1 MTGGEGLAELP
12 TGTVTF
18 LFTDLEGS
26 TRLWEEHSDGMR
38 AALARHDDIL
48 RRAVEKRVGVVVK
61 TTGDG
66 MHAAFTTA
74 PDAVRAAVDAQR
86 DLAREA
92 WTLPEPLMVRMGL
105 HTGIAEARDGDYF
118 GTSVN
123 RAARVAAAA
132 HGGQIVASAATAD
145 LVRDEL
151 RTEVGLVDLGE
162 HRLRDL
168 GRPEHVYQLAVSG
181 LEQAF
186 PPLRSIDVL
195 ATNLPV
201 ELTSFVGRRA
211 ELESV
216 EELSTSHRVVTL
228 TGVGGVGKTRLA
240 LQVAAESLER
250 FPDGAWIAELSS
262 VEATRVVAVIAA
274 ALEVEVRSGRTL
286 EDSLIDVLRA
296 RKLLLVLDNCEHL
309 ITEVRRV
316 VELILR
322 EAPSVSFLV
331 TSREG
336 LRVPGEQ
343 MFSVP
348 SLNEESAID
357 LFCERAAAF
366 DSTLELTAEDRAAV
380 AGVCRRLDGIP
391 LAIELAAA
399 RVSMFSIQE
408 LAHRLD
414 QRFRLL
420 TGGRGAVERHQTLRA
435 AVDWSY
441 DLLTPVER
449 VVFARLSVFAGG
461 STMDAAEA
469 VIGDDDGVVDALDVL
484 AGLVDKSLV
493 TVDRTRSVT
502 RYGMLETVRQY
513 AHEHLLDSGEAEEVR
528 RRHAQWYV
536 DFARAAG
543 RGLYSADE
551 QTWLERLRFE
561 IDNLEVAV
569 GWAVNA
575 DETDI
580 AMRIA
585 ASFTR
590 QGSARP
596 LLGTAFLAERAL
608 CVVGAD
614 QHPLRARVLAEAGWA
629 QAMQGEVA
637 EAISMFE
644 ASIEAQRAG
653 ARFATAA
660 YIYLLSVQS
669 WLRGAGA
676 FAAAYDLAKEGL
688 ATAEAA
694 GDVLGASG
702 LRIALAAH
710 ATMTGRYAEGL
721 ELAEHSLVETRGLGQ
736 PTLIA
741 ASLYVKAL
749 ALAPTDP
756 SGAVTLLH
764 EALTILR
771 KLENDSERIP
781 SLGLLAALEGHYGD
795 ARRGLEAIREQMTAS
810 ARSERLL
817 VPNLYIAIQVFNRV
831 GRPEL
836 VAQSVGY
843 CRQVGVTGPP
853 FYASFHETSI
863 EDARAVLGDDEFE
876 LHASTGS
883 GLSTEDFY
891 EMVIREVDD
900 LLAGMPTV

>member
-1 MTGGEGLAELP
+1 LAELP

-26 TRLWEEHSDGMR
+26 TRLWEDHPEGMR
-38 AALARHDDIL
+38 SALARHDDIL

-66 MHAAFTTA
+66 MHAAFATA
-74 PDAVRAAVDAQR
+74 PDAVNAAVDAQR
-86 DLAREA
+86 ELTSEG
-92 WTLPEPLMVRMGL
+92 WTLPEPLKVRMGL

-132 HGGQIVASAATAD
+132 HGGQILASAATAD

-151 RTEVGLVDLGE
+151 TPEVGLVDLGE

-168 GRPEHVYQLAVSG
+168 GRPEHVYQLIVSG
-181 LEQAF
+181 LDQAF
-186 PPLRSIDVL
+186 APLRSMDVL
-195 ATNLPV
+195 PTNLPV
-201 ELTSFVGRRA
+201 QLTSFVGRRA
-211 ELESV
+211 ELDSV
-216 EELSTSHRVVTL
+216 VELSTSHRVVTL

-262 VEATRVVAVIAA
+262 VEAARVVAVVAA
-274 ALEVEVRSGRTL
+274 ALDVEVRSGRTL
-286 EDSLIDVLRA
+286 EASLIDVLKSR
-296 RKLLLVLDNCEHL
+296 RLLLVLDNCEHL
-309 ITEVRRV
+309 IAEVRRV

-322 EAPSVSFLV
+322 EAPGVSLLV

-343 MFSVP
+343 LFSVP
-348 SLNEESAID
+348 SLNEESAIE
-357 LFCERAAAF
+357 LFRERAAAV
-366 DSTLELTAEDRAAV
+366 DPTLQLSAGDRTAV

-399 RVSMFSIQE
+399 RVSMFSIEE

-441 DLLTPVER
+441 DLLAPVER
-449 VVFARLSVFAGG
+449 VVFGRLSVFAGG
-461 STMDAAEA
+461 CTMDAAEA
-469 VIGDDDGVVDALDVL
+469 VIVDADGIVEEIFDLL
-484 AGLVDKSLV
+484 SGLVDKSLV
-493 TVDRTRSVT
+493 VVDRARSVT
-502 RYGMLETVRQY
+502 RYDMLETVRQY
-513 AHEHLLDSGEAEEVR
+513 AHEHLLNSGEAEDIR
-528 RRHAQWYV
+528 RRHALWYTN
-536 DFARAAG
+536 FAREAG
-543 RGLYSADE
+543 RGLYSSDE
-551 QTWLERLRFE
+551 AQWLERLRVE

-585 ASFTR
+585 GSFTR

-608 CVVGAD
+608 DVVGAD

-629 QAMQGEVA
+629 KAMRGELS
-637 EAISMFE
+637 EAMATLDE
-644 ASIEAQRAG
+644 SIAAQRAG
-653 ARFATAA
+653 ARFAAA
-660 YIYLLSVQS
+660 AFVYMLSIQS
-669 WLRGAGA
+669 WLRGGGG
-676 FAAAYDLAKEGL
+676 FAAAYDTAKEGL
-688 ATAEAA
+688 AMAETA

-702 LRIALAAH
+702 LRIALSAH
-710 ATMTGRYAEGL
+710 ATMTERDAEGL
-721 ELAEHSLVETRGLGQ
+721 ELADHALADAQRIGQ

-741 ASLYVKAL
+741 ASLYAKAL
-749 ALAPTDP
+749 ALGQQHPREAI
-756 SGAVTLLH
+756 TLLE

-771 KLENDSERIP
+771 QVENESERIP
-781 SLGLLAALEGHYGD
+781 SLGLLAALEGHHGD
-795 ARRGLEAIREQMTAS
+795 ARRSLDALREQMTTS
-810 ARSERLL
+810 ATSGYLL
-817 VPNLYIAIQVFNRV
+817 AVPNLYIAIQVFNRV
-831 GRPEL
+831 GRPDL
-836 VAQSVGY
+836 VAQCGGY
-843 CRQVGVTGPP
+843 CRELGVTGPP
-853 FYASFHETSI
+853 FYLAFHETSM
-863 EDARAVLGDDEFE
+863 EQARAALGDQAFDRNV
-876 LHASTGS
+876 AVGRAIATD
-883 GLSTEDFY
+883 DFY
-891 EMVIREVDD
+891 EMIVREVDD
-900 LLAGMPTV
+900 LLAGLPTE

>member
-1 MTGGEGLAELP
+1 LAGLP

-18 LFTDLEGS
+18 LFTDLERS
-26 TRLWEEHSDGMR
+26 TRLWEEHPESMKG
-38 AALARHDDIL
+38 ALARHDALL
-48 RRAVEKRVGVVVK
+48 RESVQEHGGHVVK
-61 TTGDG
+61 STGDG
-66 MHAAFTTA
+66 MHAAFETA
-74 PDAVRAAVDAQR
+74 HDALAAASDAQLS
-86 DLAREA
+86 LAEHE
-92 WTLPEPLMVRMGL
+92 WGVTGPLRVRMGV
-105 HTGIAEARDGDYF
+105 HTGEAESRDGDYF
-118 GTSVN
+118 GTAPN
-123 RAARVAAAA
+123 RAARLMAIA
-132 HGGQIVASAATAD
+132 HGGQILVSHVTRELVGDVATG
-145 LVRDEL
+145 
-151 RTEVGLVDLGE
+151 EVQLVDLGE

-168 GRPEHVYQLAVSG
+168 SRPEHVYQLVVSS
-181 LEQAF
+181 LDQTF

-195 ATNLPV
+195 PTNLPV
-201 ELTSFVGRRA
+201 QLTSFVGRAA

-216 EELSTSHRVVTL
+216 VELSTDHRVVTL

-262 VEATRVVAVIAA
+262 VEAARVVAVIAA
-274 ALEVEVRSGRTL
+274 ALDVEVRSGRTL
-286 EDSLIDVLRA
+286 EASLIDVLRS
-296 RKLLLVLDNCEHL
+296 RTLLLVLDNCEHL
-309 ITEVRRV
+309 ISEVRRV
-316 VELILR
+316 AEFILR
-322 EAPSVSFLV
+322 EAPGVSLLV

-343 MFSVP
+343 LFAVP
-348 SLNEESAID
+348 SLNQDAAIQ
-357 LFCERAAAF
+357 LFLERAATV
-366 DSTLELTAEDRAAV
+366 DSTLELSEDDGAAV

-461 STMDAAEA
+461 CTMDAAEA
-469 VIGDDDGVVDALDVL
+469 VIVDDDRVVEEVLDVL
-484 AGLVDKSLV
+484 SGLVDKSLV

-502 RYGMLETVRQY
+502 RYDMLETVRQY
-513 AHEHLLDSGEAEEVR
+513 AHEHLVDSGEAEEVR
-528 RRHAQWYV
+528 RRHAQWYM

-543 RGLYSADE
+543 RGLYSPDE
-551 QTWLERLRFE
+551 QQWLERVRVE

-575 DETDI
+575 DETDV
-580 AMRIA
+580 AMRTA
-585 ASFTR
+585 GSFTR

-608 CVVGAD
+608 TAVGAE

-629 QAMQGEVA
+629 KVMRGELA
-637 EAISMFE
+637 EAMAMLDE
-644 ASIEAQRAG
+644 SIAAQRAG

-660 YIYLLSVQS
+660 FIYILSLQS
-669 WLRGAGA
+669 WLRGGGG
-676 FAAAYDLAKEGL
+676 FTAAYDTAKEGL
-688 ATAEAA
+688 AMAETA
-694 GDVLGASG
+694 GDVLGANG
-702 LRIALAAH
+702 LRIAFAAH

-721 ELAEHSLVETRGLGQ
+721 ELAEHALVEAQRLGQ

-741 ASLYVKAL
+741 ASLYAKAL
-749 ALAPTDP
+749 ALGQQDP
-756 SGAVTLLH
+756 RGAITLLH
-764 EALTILR
+764 EALTLLR
-771 KLENDSERIP
+771 RLENDSERIP

-795 ARRGLEAIREQMTAS
+795 ARQGLEALREQMTAS
-810 ARSERLL
+810 ASSGYFV

-836 VAQSVGY
+836 VAQCGGY
-843 CRQVGVTGPP
+843 CEQVGVSGPP
-853 FYASFHETSI
+853 FYLRFHETSML
-863 EDARAVLGDDEFE
+863 EARTALGDDAFE
-876 LHASTGS
+876 RNVAAGAATSTD
-883 GLSTEDFY
+883 DFY
-891 EMVIREVDD
+891 EMIVREVDE
-900 LLAGMPTV
+900 LLAGMPTE